1 MRIYQSMVTRRKEI
15 KIGIAHHVELP
26 CKEGSATELSFAL
39 VGRMIF
45 KELSF
50 ILECLADGLVCF
62 NVALATVDDGNVT
75 QTKGND
81 ATGENIDNVRSNI
94 PSIANLSHGLDIDA
108 ARYLHEVN
116 FCKDTD
122 GSGPFRIDFSG
133 HF

>member
-1 MRIYQSMVTRRKEI
+1 MVTRRKET
-15 KIGIAHHVELP
+15 KIRIAHHVELP
-26 CKEGSATELSFAL
+26 CKERSATELSFAL

-50 ILECLADGLVCF
+50 MFECLADGLVRF

-81 ATGENIDNVRSNI
+81 ATGENIDNIRSNI
-94 PSIANLSHGLDIDA
+94 PGIANISHGSATDA

-116 FCKDTD
+116 FCKDAD
-122 GSGPFRIDFSG
+122 GSSTFRIDFSC
-133 HF
+133 HL

>member
-1 MRIYQSMVTRRKEI
+1 MVTRRKETTI
-15 KIGIAHHVELP
+15 RIAHHIELP
-26 CKEGSATELSFAL
+26 CKERSATELSFAL

-50 ILECLADGLVCF
+50 MFECLADGLICF

-81 ATGENIDNVRSNI
+81 ATSENIDNVRSNI
-94 PSIANLSHGLDIDA
+94 PDIVNISHGSETNA
-108 ARYLHEVN
+108 ACYLHEVN
-116 FCKDTD
+116 FCKNTD